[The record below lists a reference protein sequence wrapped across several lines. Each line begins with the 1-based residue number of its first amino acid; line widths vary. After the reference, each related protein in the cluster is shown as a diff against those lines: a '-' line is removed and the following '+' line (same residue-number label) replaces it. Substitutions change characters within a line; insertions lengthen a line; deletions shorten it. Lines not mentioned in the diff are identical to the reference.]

1 VVDTTGSPPR
11 RLLED
16 RVRILA
22 VISQALEKR
31 DAVLRLVGESEDRDR
46 AREALMAEY
55 DWDHVGATA
64 VLDLRLQ
71 HVTRGDRQRIAE
83 ELNEIR
89 ERLKTLPRQGG

>member
-1 VVDTTGSPPR
+1 VWLSCGIVSGRAARPC
-11 RLLED
+11 E
-16 RVRILA
+16 A
-22 VISQALEKR
+22 
-31 DAVLRLVGESEDRDR
+31 EDRDR